1 MPSLPKPLVL
11 VLVAAMLLLLISIR
25 AADATHSER
34 VIVRSVS
41 RQRLEEAPDMLTAPP
56 PLPLSVPPPSPSPP
70 RPPPP
75 PPRIAAWRL
84 GRPVPVYPAGLGG
97 YNIFRIPAL
106 CRAAK
111 ALLAFAEA
119 RPTVEDNGSIDL
131 VMRRSTDGGR
141 TWSDLQVVVAGRDLA
156 ATSGTV
162 GGMTVGNPVPIFLP
176 PSSGQPAGRLLLL
189 FCSNAASVNEDAI
202 REDTT
207 VAAGAGRRVW
217 LCRSTDGGATWSSPR
232 EITDG
237 VKRAGWTWYAT
248 GPGGGLVLRNGTLV
262 VPATHAV
269 HGTNEDHS
277 HVLASHDGGESWTV
291 GADAAYGT
299 NEACAAQ
306 LADDSLLLNARDL
319 SSVRGGGPSR
329 LLQRS
334 TDGGASWGAAW
345 RAARL
350 AQPKSHRGCHG
361 SMVAAQ
367 AGRALFFA
375 APDSALRRERLTLHR
390 SDDGGRSWP
399 RSLLLHAGPSAY
411 SSLGLLPG
419 GCLGVLFERGE
430 RRTSFFAEQIAF
442 VRVPLAASSDVEV
455 SPLGT
460 LEGAKAPPGGAAPAA
475 QAQHGLQSPQ
485 QLIGNQTTFAS
496 SGLLLDAA

>member
-1 MPSLPKPLVL
+1 MVSLPKPLML
-11 VLVAAMLLLLISIR
+11 TLIAALLLLLITIR
-25 AADATHSER
+25 AADATHNER
-34 VIVRSVS
+34 VIVRSAP
-41 RQRLEEAPDMLTAPP
+41 RQLHLEEAPDMLTTPP

-70 RPPPP
+70 QPPPP
-75 PPRIAAWRL
+75 PPRIAAWRM

-131 VMRRSTDGGR
+131 VVRRSTDGGR
-141 TWSDLQVVVAGRDLA
+141 TWSDLKVVVAGRDLA
-156 ATSGTV
+156 AQAGTF

-176 PSSGQPAGRLLLL
+176 PSAGQPAGRLLLL

-217 LCRSTDGGATWSSPR
+217 LCRSSDGGATWSSPL

-248 GPGGGLVLRNGTLV
+248 GPGGGLVLRNGSLV
-262 VPATHAV
+262 VPATHAE

-277 HVLASHDGGESWTV
+277 HVLASHDGGESWTI

-319 SSVRGGGPSR
+319 SSVRGGGPTR

-334 TDGGASWGAAW
+334 SDGGATWGSAW

-350 AQPKSHRGCHG
+350 AQPTSHRGCHG
-361 SMVAAQ
+361 SMVAAEG
-367 AGRALFFA
+367 GRALFFA
-375 APDSALRRERLTLHR
+375 APDSALRREKLTLHR

-399 RSLLLHAGPSAY
+399 RSVLLHAGPSAY

-460 LEGAKAPPGGAAPAA
+460 LEVASVPPGGTTT
-475 QAQHGLQSPQ
+475 QAQHGLPQ
-485 QLIGNQTTFAS
+485 QQPAGNRTTFES